1 MIFVSKNWS
10 NDFIIDYK
18 PSSNLV
24 KMIENKLHFEEELKK
39 FEGFFW
45 MGWTCEH
52 IKCSKKNQYFFIFVI
67 KKN

>member
-1 MIFVSKNWS
+1 
-10 NDFIIDYK
+10 
-18 PSSNLV
+18 LV